1 MRVLK
6 IDLDEG
12 SAELVPE
19 SVDDLWHLMNILRPG
34 DLVEAKTTR
43 TLKIRGSMGEVEGR
57 TRLSLRIRL
66 RVEAAQL
73 DIYAKRLRIQG
84 VIVEN
89 SEGVEGLGGR
99 HHSINLRAGE
109 MVKLFKEKWL
119 PNELER
125 LEIAKGKGGRCL
137 TVVSIDADECC
148 IATVREYGLDV
159 RAEIP
164 TRLPGKR
171 DSQRREDRI
180 KRVFAEVSKKLDE
193 LVIGKDC
200 LILVVG
206 PGFLCERLAGHLR
219 ARVGYGERVRTGK
232 TSIGGLSGVYEA
244 LRSGLIAK
252 YLGEARV
259 VYEAK
264 LLDKAL
270 ETMARNPDV
279 VTYGVR
285 PVEELAPTG
294 AVKTLLVSERLLKNL
309 RNEEL
314 DKFLDAIKEVE
325 RRGGRV
331 VFISSGFE
339 NLDRISGFGGVIAI
353 LRYPVTWGGAAAS
366 P

>member
-1 MRVLK
+1 MRVLR

-12 SAELVPE
+12 TAELVPE
-19 SVDDLWHLMNILRPG
+19 SLEDLWHLMNILRPG
-34 DLVEAKTTR
+34 DLVEAKTSR
-43 TLKIRGSMGEVEGR
+43 TVKIRGSMGEVEGR
-57 TRLSLRIRL
+57 SRLSLRVKL

-73 DIYAKRLRIQG
+73 DIYVKRLRIQG
-84 VIVEN
+84 VIVES
-89 SEGVEGLGGR
+89 SESIEGLIGR
-99 HHSINLRAGE
+99 HHSINLKTGE
-109 MVKLFKEKWL
+109 VIKVFKERWL

-125 LEIAKGKGGRCL
+125 LEVAKGGGGRCL
-137 TVVSIDADECC
+137 TVVSIDGDECC

-171 DSQRREDRI
+171 NSQRREDRI
-180 KRVFAEVSKKLDE
+180 RRVFAEVLKKLDE
-193 LVIGKDC
+193 LSIDRDGLV
-200 LILVVG
+200 LVVG
-206 PGFLCERLAGHLR
+206 PGFLCERLADYLR
-219 ARVGYGERVRTGK
+219 ARVGYRKRVMMGK

-244 LRSGLIAK
+244 LRSGLVAK
-252 YLGEARV
+252 YIGEARV
-259 VYEAK
+259 IYEAK

-270 ETMARNPDV
+270 EMMAKNPDV
-279 VTYGVR
+279 VTYGVK
-285 PVEELAPTG
+285 PVEMLAPTG
-294 AVKTLLVSERLLKNL
+294 AVRTLLVSERLLKNL
-309 RNEEL
+309 QGEEL

-325 RRGGRV
+325 RRGGKV